1 MSPIDKFVARVDKH
15 IDEVITAFV
24 DAARRIGMAPVGLAS
39 TDVWGVADTSS
50 AVVRYAV
57 GNVDPSPPR
66 GPGEIMMFTTD
77 RARLIDRR
85 CAAADPPGGLRVLRS
100 PPPRGWFVLVCV
112 SESDDGRVREEYN
125 LVALHGGLQP
135 TPAAGSR
142 RPS

>member
-15 IDEVITAFV
+15 IDEVIAAFV
-24 DAARRIGMAPVGLAS
+24 DGARRIGIAPVDLAS
-39 TDVWGVADTSS
+39 TDVWVVADTSS
-50 AVVRYAV
+50 AVVREFV
-57 GNVDPSPPR
+57 RHGDPDPSR
-66 GPGEIMMFTTD
+66 GPGEVIMFATD

-85 CAAADPPGGLRVLRS
+85 DAAADPPGGLRVVRS

-112 SESDDGRVREEYN
+112 SESEDGRLREEYS

-142 RPS
+142 RSS